1 MENICDTQAR
11 NRAILRLG
19 NMTLLNSALNT
30 SLRNYP
36 LDKKINGEGR
46 KKGMRDYA
54 DLKIT
59 KDDMVMP
66 YQNGLLKTWNEAS
79 IQQRTRELCQEI
91 LNIWNYTATL
101 TDK

>member
-19 NMTLLNSALNT
+19 NMTQLNSALNT

-46 KKGMRDYA
+46 KKGMRNYA
-54 DLKIT
+54 DLRIT
-59 KDDMVMP
+59 KDDIVMP
-66 YQNGLLKTWNEAS
+66 YQSGRMMAWNEAS
-79 IQQRTRELCQEI
+79 IQQRTTQLAPEI
-91 LNIWNYTATL
+91 LTIWNFTATQ
-101 TDK
+101 TDN